1 MLCAGDKDNEEG
13 TNMEMKMRVLSICQ
27 DMASEGGKLT
37 PKHVGLGLA
46 VHQTTQSKQLLHR
59 LVHDSRC
66 TANYW
71 LYCKLPF

>member
-27 DMASEGGKLT
+27 DIAFLASEGGKLT
-37 PKHVGLGLA
+37 PKHVGLGLT

-59 LVHDSRC
+59 DGKRDAPLLQSDSG
-66 TANYW
+66 
-71 LYCKLPF
+71 